1 MLPSR
6 ILPRL
11 PSGSARLAD
20 IFPTWHVAAT
30 LIRIGTASSETQLGF
45 IRPELP
51 IVSETPTGEG
61 WINEIK
67 YDGYRTLIVIDRGKV
82 RPSPETV
89 MTGRG
94 PIGGWSMFA
103 ASWPAKLPGSMA
115 KWPSRTS
122 TASPDFHALRS
133 AIYTAP
139 HRILFCAFDLL
150 QFNGQ
155 DLRGHP
161 LMGR

>member
-1 MLPSR
+1 MV
-6 ILPRL
+6 
-11 PSGSARLAD
+11 ARFRALTRNGNDWTRA
-20 IFPTWHVAAT
+20 
-30 LIRIGTASSETQLGF
+30 
-45 IRPELP
+45 
-51 IVSETPTGEG
+51 
-61 WINEIK
+61 
-67 YDGYRTLIVIDRGKV
+67 YRRVVDA
-82 RPSPETV
+82 
-89 MTGRG
+89 
-94 PIGGWSMFA
+94 A
-103 ASWPAKLPGSMA
+103 ASWPAKLHGSMA
-115 KWPSRTS
+115 KWPSKTT